1 MNLSLNHS
9 KISLRPTNIS
19 NSLIFYLYH
28 KNQYKYTKS
37 FNSIKTFYFDPILK
51 DNVYIASN
59 GLKKNIVF
67 KRKECNENILQS
79 NFNIFV
85 AYFYTLEDNLF
96 KFNLYPAKYFK
107 ELTLNYL
114 KKQQIILK
122 VQKKLYLTTEIR
134 QKSKFLKNFLLFSN
148 LKKDPFFG
156 DFSKIILIKTMYLK
170 LYFLTNRGF
179 IKNLSV
185 RFSDRIFFTGLNYI
199 FKEYIKEIF
208 RYILVLNYVLLN
220 FFSNIILSSKKNIN
234 LLYNILIYYNF
245 LKFLNFKFFDY
256 LKEKNLRFRKSNI
269 LLRKYKNLI
278 NFRISKIIKLYHFL
292 ALKYYIINFGTNSWV
307 KNFIFNNH
315 NLIFNNINE
324 ETESAV
330 FLNKINSLSD
340 SEKLIIFKYLINII
354 KYFLNTN
361 VLFYNAKLKLFHK
374 YIYLK
379 AIFEKTILISNF
391 KDIKWFLEQNF
402 STHLFDL
409 FFFKTNKICN
419 ILYSNEKQ
427 IFFQKTLHWYS
438 NLKKINNTIKQAQKR
453 RFNSL
458 LAFLNDKNISNIKQK
473 SNKIEKNKLND
484 VKIFMSKFDNLKN
497 SQIKNSKTKNILKIK
512 KNFRHK
518 KITSSD
524 KIKRIKFVNYILNSL
539 LTIKRK
545 RTLNLPE
552 FNRLRVM
559 IK

>member
-1 MNLSLNHS
+1 MNLPLNQS

-59 GLKKNIVF
+59 GLKKNVVF
-67 KRKECNENILQS
+67 KRTECNENILQS
-79 NFNIFV
+79 NFNTFV
-85 AYFYTLEDNLF
+85 SYFYTLEDNLF

-122 VQKKLYLTTEIR
+122 VRKKLYITTEIK

-156 DFSKIILIKTMYLK
+156 DFSKIVLIKTMYLK

-179 IKNLSV
+179 IKNLST

-199 FKEYIKEIF
+199 FKEYIKETF

-234 LLYNILIYYNF
+234 LLYNIIIYYNF
-245 LKFLNFKFFDY
+245 WKFLNFKFFDY
-256 LKEKNLRFRKSNI
+256 LKEKKLRFRKSNI

-278 NFRISKIIKLYHFL
+278 NFRVSKIIKLYYFL
-292 ALKYYIINFGTNSWV
+292 AFKYYTINFSTNNWI

-324 ETESAV
+324 ETESTV
-330 FLNKINSLSD
+330 FLNKINSLAD
-340 SEKLIIFKYLINII
+340 NEKLSIFNYLISII
-354 KYFLNTN
+354 KYFLSTNT
-361 VLFYNAKLKLFHK
+361 LFYNTKLKLFHK

-379 AIFEKTILISNF
+379 SIFERTILASNF
-391 KDIKWFLEQNF
+391 KNIKWFLEQNF
-402 STHLFDL
+402 SIYLFDL
-409 FFFKTNKICN
+409 FFFKTNRIHN
-419 ILYSNEKQ
+419 VLYSNEKQ

-438 NLKKINNTIKQAQKR
+438 NLKRLNNTIKQTQKR

-473 SNKIEKNKLND
+473 YSKLENHKTPEI
-484 VKIFMSKFDNLKN
+484 KIFISKFDNLKN
-497 SQIKNSKTKNILKIK
+497 SQLKNYKIKTILKIK
-512 KNFRHK
+512 KSFRHK
-518 KITSSD
+518 KLTSND
-524 KIKRIKFVNYILNSL
+524 KIRKIKFVNYILNSL
-539 LTIKRK
+539 LILKRK

-552 FNRLRVM
+552 FNRLRIM